1 MVIKSFKEKYSGYF
15 SSYCCSK
22 NDQKPAL
29 PEKKVQEE
37 GKNGNVLLSSS
48 ASPSVCSYTKQKQK
62 KPGGWKAMPYILGN
76 ETFERFATFGLSA
89 NFMVY
94 LMREF
99 HMDQVAASNVLN
111 IWNGVTNFAPLV
123 GAFISDAYVGRFKTI
138 LVASFASLL
147 GMVIVTLTAW
157 IPDLRPP
164 QCKEGGHCIGPNGM
178 QLGVIIAGLAMLSI
192 GSGGIRPCNIP
203 FGMDQFDP
211 KTEEGAKGITSF
223 FNWYYATFTLV
234 ILLTLTLV
242 VYIQD
247 SVSWFIGFAIPTSLM
262 VLSIVLFLIGTKIYV
277 HVKPQGSIFSSIAQV
292 LVAAYKKRKL
302 KLPAVDEGDHQI
314 GVLYDPPLTEN
325 VFSKLPLTHQFRFLN
340 KACMITENDLKP
352 DGSTNKWRLCSIQEV
367 EEVKCLIR
375 IIPIWASGIISLTA
389 ITQQAT
395 FTLSQALT
403 MDRHLGPKFQIPP
416 GSLITIS
423 MLTIGIFIP
432 IYDRIIVPSL
442 RKITKHEGGITL
454 LQRIGIGIFFSIL
467 AMVVAGV
474 VEKKRRD
481 SALDGQILSVFW
493 LAPQLILMGFCEA
506 FNMIGLIEFF
516 NRQFPDHMKSIANS
530 LLSCSMAGASYLS
543 TMVVNIVHDKTG
555 GHGRPDWLTADINA
569 GRVDYYYYLIAIL
582 GAFNFVYF
590 LYVSYHYRYKTSNFV
605 LKEDKD
611 EVDVELSSMKP

>member
-1 MVIKSFKEKYSGYF
+1 MVIKNLKEKYSGVIAISMF
-15 SSYCCSK
+15 LHKAEAKEAWRMESY
-22 NDQKPAL
+22 AL
-29 PEKKVQEE
+29 HLRKR
-37 GKNGNVLLSSS
+37 NV
-48 ASPSVCSYTKQKQK
+48 
-62 KPGGWKAMPYILGN
+62 
-76 ETFERFATFGLSA
+76 
-89 NFMVY
+89 
-94 LMREF
+94 RE
-99 HMDQVAASNVLN
+99 VAASNVLN

-138 LVASFASLL
+138 LVASFAALL

-157 IPDLRPP
+157 IPNLRPP
-164 QCKEGGHCIGPNGM
+164 QCKEGGHCIGPNSM
-178 QLGVIIAGLAMLSI
+178 QLGVIIAGLTMLSI

-203 FGMDQFDP
+203 FGIDQFDP
-211 KTEEGAKGITSF
+211 TTKEGAKGITSF

-262 VLSIVLFLIGTKIYV
+262 ALSIVVFLIGTKIYV

-292 LVAAYKKRKL
+292 FVAAYKKRKL
-302 KLPAVDEGDHQI
+302 KLPAVDQGYHQI

-389 ITQQAT
+389 IIQQAT
-395 FTLSQALT
+395 FTLSQALK

-416 GSLITIS
+416 GSMISIS

-432 IYDRIIVPSL
+432 IYDRIIVPNL

-474 VEKKRRD
+474 FEKKRRD

-530 LLSCSMAGASYLS
+530 LLSCSMAGSSYLS
-543 TMVVNIVHDKTG
+543 AMVVNIVHDKTG

-590 LYVSYHYRYKTSNFV
+590 LYVSHHYRYKTSNFV
-605 LKEDKD
+605 LEEDKD